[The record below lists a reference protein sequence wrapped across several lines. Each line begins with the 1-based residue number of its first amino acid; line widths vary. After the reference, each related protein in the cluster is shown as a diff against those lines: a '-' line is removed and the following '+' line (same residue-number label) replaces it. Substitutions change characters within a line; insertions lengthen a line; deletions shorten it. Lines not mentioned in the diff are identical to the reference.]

1 MAESAVFHLLANF
14 APFLQEEMNLLT
26 GVRDEIEYIQDE
38 FERMSAFL
46 RVADAMKET
55 DPGLAV
61 WVKQVREAAYDTA
74 DALDMHML
82 RLGHHHGNGVR
93 GFLSK
98 VSCFIKTI
106 KARHQIAS
114 EVKRIKSR
122 LINISEGHQ
131 RYSDIYR
138 GQEKGS
144 WPMVAWYDSRGDA
157 LLLEEAEL
165 VGIEKPKR
173 ELIQLLLEED
183 HRLKVVSIAG
193 MGGLGKTTLS
203 KKVYD
208 DTIVKKYFQNHA
220 WITVSESFKIE
231 KLLQS
236 IIEQLFEEVKQPI
249 PQGVENMDTN
259 SLKGI
264 INAFLQQKRYVLVL
278 DDVWDIHAWKSFRH
292 AFPNGNCGSRV
303 ILTTRN
309 IDLASFSSGESH
321 GYVYNL
327 MPLAPENSWT
337 LFCRKTFHGNSC
349 PTYLEGHSRDILR
362 RCEGLPLAI
371 VAISGL
377 LSTKEKSVEEWERI
391 SRSLGVELEGNE
403 NLTSMSK
410 ILSLSFF
417 DLPWNLKLCFLY
429 LSVFPEDYS
438 IYHWRLIRLWVAEG
452 FVEAKDG
459 MTIEE
464 VAQSYLNGL
473 INRSL
478 IQVAKRRSD
487 RRIKA
492 YRIHDLWREIIVSKS
507 REQNIVTVAC
517 ECGIVWPRKVRR
529 LSVHQNLESEQ
540 ESSCFPHLRS
550 LIVFSSI
557 DSFSILSKVA
567 LLSDGLR
574 LLTLLD
580 LEGTQLETFPNEVVK
595 LCHLRHLSL
604 RRTNLKA
611 VPKSIGNLQNLETL
625 DLKQTHVTELPD
637 EILKLQ
643 RLRHLVLYSYHPQ
656 LAGSSFQVQ
665 RGFKAPMGIGSLSSL
680 QKLCS
685 IEANQDNNNGI
696 VLKEVGKL
704 TQLRRVRIL
713 KLRREDGKVLCLSLE
728 KLKNLQSLRVS
739 AIQEDEIIDL
749 DSLSSPPQRLRTLYL
764 AGHLQRLPRWIPSA
778 FYLVRV
784 CLRSSKLRDADPL
797 GSLQDLPNLAD
808 LEIYQA
814 YVGEELCFKAG
825 AFQNLET
832 LHLGVLKELIWVRVE
847 ASSMPRLKNLS
858 LVECKLME
866 DLPSGIEHLTNLERL
881 HLLDMPYSLISRLSR
896 YLQGGD
902 YWKVSHI
909 PHVWIGGWKDGHWQ
923 GSFLS

>member
-1 MAESAVFHLLANF
+1 MLEAFKITCFKKLSHTYPKKLSTQLNQKNSLQTTMAEIAVFHLLANF
-14 APFLQEEMNLLT
+14 APFLQEEVNLLT
-26 GVRDEIEYIQDE
+26 GVRDEIEFIRGE
-38 FERMSAFL
+38 FERMTAFL
-46 RVADAMKET
+46 RVADAMEET
-55 DPGLAV
+55 DPGIAV
-61 WVKQVREAAYDTA
+61 WVKQVREAAYDTR

-82 RLGHHHGNGVR
+82 RLGHHQGNGVR
-93 GFLSK
+93 GFLRK
-98 VSCFIKTI
+98 VSCYIKTI

-122 LINISEGHQ
+122 LVNISEGHQ

-138 GQEKGS
+138 RQEQGS
-144 WPMVAWYDSRGDA
+144 RPTVAWYDSRGDA

-165 VGIEKPKR
+165 VGIEKPKW
-173 ELIQLLLEED
+173 ELTQLLLEED

-193 MGGLGKTTLS
+193 MGGLGKTTLT

-208 DTIVKKYFQNHA
+208 ETTVKKHFQNHA

-236 IIEQLFEEVKQPI
+236 MIEQLFEEVKQPI

-278 DDVWDIHAWKSFRH
+278 DDVWDIHAWQSFRY

-309 IDLASFSSGESH
+309 IDLASFSSREYH
-321 GYVYNL
+321 GKVYNL
-327 MPLAPENSWT
+327 TPLAPEDSWT
-337 LFCRKTFHGNSC
+337 LFCRKTFRGNSS
-349 PTYLEGHSRDILR
+349 PSYLEGLSRDILR

-391 SRSLGVELEGNE
+391 SRSLGAELEGNE
-403 NLTSMSK
+403 KLTSMSK

-429 LSVFPEDYS
+429 LSIFPEDYS

-478 IQVAKRRSD
+478 IQVAKRRGYQ
-487 RRIKA
+487 RIKA

-507 REQNIVTVAC
+507 REQNIVTVAS
-517 ECGIVWPRKVRR
+517 ERGIVWPKKVRR

-540 ESSCFPHLRS
+540 ESSCFTHLRS
-550 LIVFSSI
+550 LIVFNSI

-567 LLSDGLR
+567 LLGDALR

-580 LEGTQLETFPNEVVK
+580 FEGTQLETFPIEVVK

-604 RRTNLKA
+604 RKTNVKTI
-611 VPKSIGNLQNLETL
+611 PKSIGNLQNLETL
-625 DLKQTHVTELPD
+625 DLKHTHVTELPD

-643 RLRHLVLYSYHPQ
+643 RLRHLLLYRYHRNFAWP
-656 LAGSSFQVQ
+656 SFHT
-665 RGFKAPMGIGSLSSL
+665 GFKASMGIGSLSSL

-685 IEANQDNNNGI
+685 IEANHDNNNGI
-696 VLKEVGKL
+696 VLREVGKL
-704 TQLRRVRIL
+704 TQLRRVHIL
-713 KLRREDGKVLCLSLE
+713 KLRREDGKVLCSSLE
-728 KLKNLQSLRVS
+728 KLKNLRSLLVS

-749 DSLSSPPQRLRTLYL
+749 DSLSSPPQHLRTLYL
-764 AGHLQRLPRWIPSA
+764 VGHLQRLPRWIPSA
-778 FYLVRV
+778 FNLVRV
-784 CLRSSKLRDADPL
+784 CLSCSKLRDSNPL
-797 GSLQDLPNLAD
+797 RSLQDLPNLAT
-808 LEIYQA
+808 LEILHA
-814 YVGEELCFKAG
+814 YVGEGLCFKAG

-832 LHLGVLKELIWVRVE
+832 LLLAVLKELIWVRVE
-847 ASSMPRLKNLS
+847 ASSMHRLKKLS
-858 LVECKLME
+858 LGKCKLME

-881 HLLDMPYSLISRLSR
+881 DLS
-896 YLQGGD
+896 D
-902 YWKVSHI
+902 I
-909 PHVWIGGWKDGHWQ
+909 T
-923 GSFLS
+923 